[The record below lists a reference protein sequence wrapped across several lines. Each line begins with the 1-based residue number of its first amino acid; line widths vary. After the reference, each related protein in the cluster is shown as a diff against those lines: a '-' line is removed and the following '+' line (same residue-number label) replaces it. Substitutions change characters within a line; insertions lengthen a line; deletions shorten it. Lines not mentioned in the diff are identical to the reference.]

1 MGVGHGWLGAK
12 SVGPG
17 GFGVRGRGGPG
28 RRNRGIT
35 GFRGGDSSATS
46 VGDRVFLTSGG
57 TIQESGH
64 MAGVIGKLKSQITVD
79 MSLPLTAAEAV
90 ADGWTDPIFC
100 SPGRGRYFQKGPA
113 GEGEPFFLM
122 YNGADE
128 LIGMYQFTRSETPT
142 PWKRLDELRGGGG
155 LTIIE
160 LRALGPARVL
170 PGPHQG
176 MWGRAKGP
184 SPWPSGQP
192 VEEPDS
198 VTGITLLSS
207 LIVTPRG

>member
-155 LTIIE
+155 LTIIDFE
-160 LRALGPARVL
+160 HWGLLVYFQDPTRACGAGLKARARGRLGSPLR
-170 PGPHQG
+170 
-176 MWGRAKGP
+176 
-184 SPWPSGQP
+184 
-192 VEEPDS
+192 
-198 VTGITLLSS
+198 S
-207 LIVTPRG
+207 LIALQGSPF